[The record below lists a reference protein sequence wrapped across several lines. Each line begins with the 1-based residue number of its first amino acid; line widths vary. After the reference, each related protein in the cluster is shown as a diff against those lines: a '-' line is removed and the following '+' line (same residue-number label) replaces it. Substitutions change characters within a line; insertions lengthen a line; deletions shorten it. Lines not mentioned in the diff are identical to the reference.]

1 MLLDGNGLI
10 YRGYFALPPLTTSKG
25 ELVNAVFGFCSI
37 VLRGIADIKPDYV
50 AVAFDLQGPTFRHE
64 QYAEYKATRQRMPDD
79 LRDQFPK
86 VREVVKALRI
96 PVYELAGYEADDV
109 IGTITVDAERRGLDT
124 TIVTGDLDMLQLV
137 TDHTRLM
144 TTRSGVENTILYD
157 PAKIAERFDLVPA
170 QMIDYKALKGDPTD
184 NIPGV
189 PGVGE
194 KTAAKLIREFGTL
207 EALYER
213 IDEVKP
219 DKLRDKLVEHRDSV
233 FMGKDLSTI
242 VRDLP
247 VDFDLEAARLGDY
260 DRETVIRL
268 FREYEFRSLI
278 ERLPA
283 MTGETAGDAAEAL
296 RGVATDG
303 SVPAARVAGAARP
316 SGWGN
321 ARPVRPP
328 SEGGGLQL
336 SLDFDAVAR
345 AAPDGDGTA
354 VRRRPP
360 RPRRRTSSPATC
372 RPRWPRRSPTR
383 RASRS
388 MPVTPSPPWSRGS
401 PRSPRSGSASC
412 WTTRGPGADRRWR
425 SPSPAADGR
434 TIAVEGPDDAAT
446 LRRLLDRLATP
457 VVGHEIKPFVVARIA
472 DDQDAAAT
480 PVAFDTQIA
489 AYVLNAALRSQTI
502 ADVVAE
508 QLDLIL
514 PPVAE
519 LDNASRAGLEALSA
533 IAVRE
538 PLERRLVDDG
548 LDRLYGEIEL
558 PLISVL
564 ARMEATGVALDLE
577 ALDVLAREF
586 ATEISRL
593 EAEIYQD
600 VGHEFN
606 LGSPKQLEQIL
617 FFELNLPKGKRT
629 KTGYSTDASVL
640 EDLRPAHPMI
650 DKLLEWRIY
659 TKLRS
664 TYVDALPT
672 LMAADGRLHTTFH
685 QAVAAT
691 GRLSSS
697 DPNLQNIPIR
707 TPLGRRI
714 RRAFVAGAPDL
725 TLVAADYSQIEL
737 RILAHVSGDEHL
749 RDAFARNADLHRETA
764 ALVLHKDP
772 AEVTLGER
780 SMAKMVNFGI
790 AYGLSRL
797 RAVGAGEHPAGGG
810 AGVHQHLLRDLLRDQ
825 LLHARDQGAGA
836 DPGVRDDAPRTQAAD
851 PGARGAQ
858 PDAPRGGRADGH
870 QHADPG
876 DRRGHR
882 QDRDDPARRA
892 AARRRL
898 PRPAAAPGPRR
909 AAARGPAR
917 RGRPAR
923 AGPARDDGERPAAR
937 RPADRRHQGR
947 RRLGVDDAADPRR
960 RDRRRGGRGP
970 DEAPL
975 APDARLGRVDARAS
989 RGRDG
994 RARPAAAHRRRDDHR
1009 RARLVGAH
1017 RCGRTRR
1024 RRSPRPSPVGR
1035 VEGVGRRA
1043 KPSSWTCPATP
1054 R

>member
-37 VLRGIADIKPDYV
+37 VLRGIQDLKPDYV

-96 PVYELAGYEADDV
+96 PVYELPGYEADDV
-109 IGTITVDAERRGLDT
+109 IGTIVVDAEKRGLDT

-137 TDHTRLM
+137 SDQTRLM

-157 PAKIAERFDLVPA
+157 PARIRERYDLVPD

-207 EALYER
+207 ESLYER

-219 DKLRDKLVEHRDSV
+219 EKLRDKLIENREAV
-233 FMGKDLSTI
+233 FMGKDLTTI

-247 VDFDLEAARLGDY
+247 VEFDLEAARLGDY

-268 FREYEFRSLI
+268 FREYEFRTLI
-278 ERLPA
+278 ERLPP
-283 MTGETAGDAAEAL
+283 MTGETAGAAAEAL

-303 SVPAARVAGAARP
+303 SVPAARVVGAARP
-316 SGWGN
+316 SGWGT
-321 ARPVRPP
+321 AKPLRPP
-328 SEGGGLQL
+328 TEGGGLQL
-336 SLDFDAVAR
+336 SLDFDAVGR
-345 AAPDGDGTA
+345 AAPGTAETPGPDAPGDGLVRDEATRSPASADPTRTA
-354 VRRRPP
+354 VPAPEDLPSALAAAIADPSRIEVHATDRIAALEPWLAAQPAVGIGLLLDDP
-360 RPRRRTSSPATC
+360 RPRR
-372 RPRWPRRSPTR
+372 
-383 RASRS
+383 
-388 MPVTPSPPWSRGS
+388 GS
-401 PRSPRSGSASC
+401 PLALAIAG
-412 WTTRGPGADRRWR
+412 
-425 SPSPAADGR
+425 ADGR
-434 TIAVEGPDDAAT
+434 TVAVEGPDDAAA
-446 LRRLLDRLATP
+446 LRRLLDRLAIP
-457 VVGHEIKPFVVARIA
+457 VVGHEVKPVLVARIGDDPDA
-472 DDQDAAAT
+472 DPT

-489 AYVLNAALRSQTI
+489 AYVLNASLRSQTI

-519 LDNASRAGLEALSA
+519 LDAASRAGLEALSA
-533 IAVRE
+533 LAVRE

-548 LDRLYGEIEL
+548 LDRLYREIEL
-558 PLISVL
+558 PLIAVL

-577 ALDVLAREF
+577 ALQVLATEF

-593 EAEIYQD
+593 ETEIYAD

-714 RRAFVAGAPDL
+714 RRAFVAGGDDL

-772 AEVTLGER
+772 ADVTLGER

-790 AYGLSRL
+790 AYGLSDFGLSERANIPRAEAQAFINTYFATYSGISYYMLAIKEQARTQGYVTTLLGRKRQIPELAARNPTLRAAGERMAINMPIQGTAADIVKIAMIRLDERL
-797 RAVGAGEHPAGGG
+797 RAGGFRARPLLQVHDELLLEVPRDELDRLVPILRETMEGALPLDVPLTVDIKVG
-810 AGVHQHLLRDLLRDQ
+810 
-825 LLHARDQGAGA
+825 
-836 DPGVRDDAPRTQAAD
+836 DDWESMTPLT
-851 PGARGAQ
+851 
-858 PDAPRGGRADGH
+858 RADAIAAE
-870 QHADPG
+870 ADE
-876 DRRGHR
+876 
-882 QDRDDPARRA
+882 A
-892 AARRRL
+892 
-898 PRPAAAPGPRR
+898 
-909 AAARGPAR
+909 
-917 RGRPAR
+917 
-923 AGPARDDGERPAAR
+923 
-937 RPADRRHQGR
+937 
-947 RRLGVDDAADPRR
+947 
-960 RDRRRGGRGP
+960 P
-970 DEAPL
+970 DEAPV
-975 APDARLGRVDARAS
+975 APALG
-989 RGRDG
+989 
-994 RARPAAAHRRRDDHR
+994 
-1009 RARLVGAH
+1009 
-1017 RCGRTRR
+1017 
-1024 RRSPRPSPVGR
+1024 
-1035 VEGVGRRA
+1035 
-1043 KPSSWTCPATP
+1043 
-1054 R
+1054 